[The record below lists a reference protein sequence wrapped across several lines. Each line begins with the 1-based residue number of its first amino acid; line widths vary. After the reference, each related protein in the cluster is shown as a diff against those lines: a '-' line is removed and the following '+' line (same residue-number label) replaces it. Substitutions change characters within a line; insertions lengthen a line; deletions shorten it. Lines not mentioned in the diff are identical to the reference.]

1 MSSNKKTSRTLKWKN
16 ILRKNPQDYLN
27 EKEKISKIDLRKENI
42 RNKLNVKSNLHGP
55 LKIENF
61 TKLKSIYLEKL
72 KLTDLEIINCPQ
84 LTKIDLSELSKLKS
98 LFVSNCSRL
107 TKLDISHSQLIE
119 LTDLDVS
126 NLIELNCSNTSIKRL
141 SLNLC
146 PNIIKLICSNN
157 NKLDN
162 LDISNCLK
170 LGYLDCSNNSKL
182 TSLDISSCPKDIEL
196 IKPTDLKVIEK
207 EEKIVK
213 IKNILIIGC
222 TGSGKSTLASV
233 LTETEGFK
241 ESEYGVS
248 KTKHFKKGV
257 FEWKG
262 TKYRV
267 IDTTGVGSTGLSTKK
282 VSNRIAEGI
291 FSVPLSEGI
300 NQVLLV
306 VGKNFTDEINTL
318 RLFESDIFKCTT
330 IVRTK
335 FSNFKNQDICEKD
348 KEKLCEESEINAK
361 IIKSCKDH
369 LEKVCQ
375 EEVLHMEYDAST
387 NATGAIQPPNSDTEI
402 TDDDNTYVDY
412 STDDE
417 NTRPDH
423 FTSLPSL
430 PQPIT
435 INHRELQPY
444 HITKIAIKGLK
455 FIESDQQVIEHLK
468 LNHGLLLDGQPSKQ
482 AIFVKNGELS
492 ISLYNGQPIVYTEI
506 NKSTELCI
514 NFPIAEVA
522 YKGD

>member
-1 MSSNKKTSRTLKWKN
+1 MHNSHNSDKK
-16 ILRKNPQDYLN
+16 
-27 EKEKISKIDLRKENI
+27 
-42 RNKLNVKSNLHGP
+42 
-55 LKIENF
+55 
-61 TKLKSIYLEKL
+61 IY
-72 KLTDLEIINCPQ
+72 DMAN
-84 LTKIDLSELSKLKS
+84 
-98 LFVSNCSRL
+98 
-107 TKLDISHSQLIE
+107 HSQN
-119 LTDLDVS
+119 D
-126 NLIELNCSNTSIKRL
+126 
-141 SLNLC
+141 
-146 PNIIKLICSNN
+146 
-157 NKLDN
+157 
-162 LDISNCLK
+162 
-170 LGYLDCSNNSKL
+170 KL

-306 VGKNFTDEINTL
+306 VEVIIRINKGT
-318 RLFESDIFKCTT
+318 RKKSRT
-330 IVRTK
+330 I
-335 FSNFKNQDICEKD
+335 
-348 KEKLCEESEINAK
+348 LL
-361 IIKSCKDH
+361 DH

-444 HITKIAIKGLK
+444 HITKIAIKGKKIAMNFIKIPKVNLSDKFYLK
-455 FIESDQQVIEHLK
+455 MIRPSTK
-468 LNHGLLLDGQPSKQ
+468 LEVGL
-482 AIFVKNGELS
+482 
-492 ISLYNGQPIVYTEI
+492 ISSNI
-506 NKSTELCI
+506 
-514 NFPIAEVA
+514 FPIENLGSFPFIKIDDNLNDTSTDTEKDIIDVDLHVCIPLTSYKSLRIDNNKERIILIEVLGKPVKDIPRQNSNK
-522 YKGD
+522 YFFPWHIVLKNYFNYIQYDYV